1 MVQSVMTRYK
11 LAWRDQGTK
20 TSKTFLDKIA
30 TYAIG
35 KVRRVLMP
43 NLVKRV
49 TKRVKEDTS
58 LATKVMEHRQQKRQ
72 RGGIKHREFVPHI
85 YVKTEDDSS
94 SNGKQKKNN
103 MMEED
108 LSTVNNT
115 SPVSTITSKSR
126 LITPELEQS
135 VLNYIRHG
143 GMPLTIG
150 SEGEWQEFKMMF
162 DKQESSESSLES
174 STHDTE
180 KSVDEQLIAM
190 PPLQC
195 NTVLNSA
202 FEEEINGE
210 KESEIDGEELE
221 KQQYYG
227 AEKCD
232 GDCNFQME
240 FCNHQE
246 TLKKR
251 YGGEMRCG
259 GERCG
264 KPLWEIAKTMTAYVC
279 SKCIKEECRKMLCAD
294 CYGIKRRTRGNR
306 VRVA

>member
-1 MVQSVMTRYK
+1 MTRYR

-94 SNGKQKKNN
+94 GNGKQNN
-103 MMEED
+103 NSLTEE
-108 LSTVNNT
+108 LSTVMSNT
-115 SPVSTITSKSR
+115 SPVSTITSNSQ

-135 VLNYIRHG
+135 VLDYFNNG

-150 SEGEWQEFKMMF
+150 SEGDWKQFKMIF
-162 DKQESSESSLES
+162 EAQKRSSESSLDS
-174 STHDTE
+174 SRCETE
-180 KSVDEQLIAM
+180 KLVNEHVVDQM

-195 NTVLNSA
+195 STVLNGA
-202 FEEEINGE
+202 FEEEMNSE
-210 KESEIDGEELE
+210 KGSEIDGKELE
-221 KQQYYG
+221 KQIYYG

-232 GDCNFQME
+232 GDCNYEME
-240 FCNHQE
+240 FCNHRE
-246 TLKKR
+246 TLNKR

-264 KPLWEIAKTMTAYVC
+264 KLLWEVTKTMGHAYVC
-279 SKCIKEECRKMLCAD
+279 SKCIREECRKMLCAD
-294 CYGIKRRTRGNR
+294 CYGMKRRTRG
-306 VRVA
+306 VRVNVT